1 VKHSVHE
8 YHVGDGASGLII
20 NVPGSDVT
28 SLQFRFNSGFQ
39 FANPKTYELPHVLEH
54 LMASVTK
61 RHPAPNEWNIEASR
75 NGAYVNAMTST
86 DVNGYIYEC
95 ADFELDRML
104 GLAEEQ
110 LAGPLIAAQP
120 LESEIGNV
128 REELVRNTTVHG
140 SVCTL
145 ILAQAAFP
153 NLWLDYDTRISQLPK
168 ITVEAMKR
176 HYHTT
181 HTSAN
186 ARFFLAGDFEKAGED
201 KVVGRLGRLF
211 AQLPVGKRLE
221 RSRDIGAGTPQPL
234 VVQRD
239 INQVYY
245 RAMLYFGEL
254 TEPERRALVLLRMVL
269 AGGLGSRVYGEA
281 RRRGLAYAVAAVG
294 HAEPGNSGFG
304 FGGYVT
310 PDNAV
315 PLFELMA
322 REFRAVRNE
331 GVTAEELEAAKDLIV
346 GQIKRGTQTPG
357 DLLGWYIE
365 RYDEAGEIRDFDKEL
380 ALLREVRPDEV
391 TAVARKASAG
401 GRLGMGFVGAADEL
415 TAQKY
420 AQVLT
425 LLD

>member
-1 VKHSVHE
+1 MKHSVHE
-8 YHVGDGASGLII
+8 YHVSGGASGLVI

-28 SLQFRFNSGFQ
+28 TMQFRFNSGFQ
-39 FANPKTYELPHVLEH
+39 FADHKTYELPHVLEH
-54 LMASVTK
+54 LLASVTK
-61 RHPAPNEWNIEASR
+61 RHPGPNEWNIEASK

-95 ADFELDRML
+95 ADFELERML
-104 GLAEEQ
+104 GLVEEQ
-110 LAGPLIAAQP
+110 LTGPLFAKQP
-120 LESEIGNV
+120 LASEIGNV
-128 REELVRNTTVHG
+128 REELSRNTTIHG

-145 ILAQAAFP
+145 MLAQAAFP
-153 NLWLDYDTRISQLPK
+153 KLWLDYETRISQLPK
-168 ITVEAMKR
+168 ITVDAMQK
-176 HYHTT
+176 HYHDT

-186 ARFFLAGDFEKAGED
+186 ARFFLAGDFDKADQD
-201 KVVGRLGRLF
+201 KLVGRLDRLF
-211 AQLPVGKRLE
+211 GQLPTGERLA
-221 RSRDIGAGTPQPL
+221 RSRAIGLGTSKPL
-234 VVQRD
+234 LAARD
-239 INQVYY
+239 INQIYY
-245 RAMLYFGEL
+245 RAMMYFGEL

-269 AGGLGSRVYGEA
+269 AGGFASRVYGEA
-281 RRRGLAYAVAAVG
+281 RRRGLAYAVASVG

-310 PDNAV
+310 PDNAA

-322 REFRAVRNE
+322 REFAAVKRGE
-331 GVTAEELEAAKDLIV
+331 ATDSELQSAKDLLV

-380 ALLREVRPDEV
+380 ELLRAVRPDEV
-391 TAVARKASAG
+391 TAVARKAAAA
-401 GRLGMGFVGAADEL
+401 GRLGLSFVGAVDDK
-415 TAQKY
+415 TAQSY